1 MPDSG
6 VAFLHARMP
15 GVGVGLEKP
24 GAFLSSKSRCAKLLS
39 LLLSACLL
47 LLMYAHISGADAGI
61 EKAGALQALLLFLD
75 LILFV
80 ALATF
85 ACENFGVR
93 LKKANVLLSLLIFLG
108 LASLVALV
116 AFARA
121 RRVCRS
127 CEGKR
132 LHLFLA
138 HAVLV
143 ALAACACSRRVCG
156 PREIG
161 ALHYWRFISFFS
173 LCACCFGCIFVHA
186 PGACT

>member
-1 MPDSG
+1 
-6 VAFLHARMP
+6 V
-15 GVGVGLEKP
+15 
-24 GAFLSSKSRCAKLLS
+24 LLS
-39 LLLSACLL
+39 LLFSACLL
-47 LLMYAHISGADAGI
+47 LLMYVHISGADAGI

-173 LCACCFGCIFVHA
+173 LCACCFCCIFVHA